1 MVNILVSRLIFPAFK
16 FQLHFQLYNWNKLL
30 NVPEPSFLIC
40 AVGVIKVPTS
50 QADEI
55 EWYYACK
62 VFQTPPG
69 TQRFYLTYEHHPH
82 QILIVLGTVPTAS
95 YIDKCSFFFF
105 SFFFLGLHPW
115 HMEISGLGVKKELQ
129 LLAYTTATWDPSCIY
144 NLHCGLQQRGILNPR
159 REARDQTHI
168 LMGTS
173 QMLKPSEPHWE
184 LRINVPSHYI
194 FL

>member
-40 AVGVIKVPTS
+40 AVGAIKVPTS

-69 TQRFYLTYEHHPH
+69 TQRFYHTYEHHPH
-82 QILIVLGTVPTAS
+82 QILIVLRTVPTAS
-95 YIDKCSFFFF
+95 YIDKFSFFFF
-105 SFFFLGLHPW
+105 PFSFQGCTHGIWKFLGQG
-115 HMEISGLGVKKELQ
+115 SNK
-129 LLAYTTATWDPSCIY
+129 SCSCQPIP
-144 NLHCGLQQRGILNPR
+144 QPRGILAASTTYTVACSNAGSLTHGGRPEIKPTFSWVLVKCLNP
-159 REARDQTHI
+159 
-168 LMGTS
+168 L
-173 QMLKPSEPHWE
+173 
-184 LRINVPSHYI
+184 SHTGNSG
-194 FL
+194 